1 MIIAWT
7 TYFMGDSDYFQ
18 QSTKDN
24 NIKQNLV
31 TQLFIEHSTSHSAYE
46 CVTSQIFS
54 SDARQIYQALK
65 DRFNCPSWSLV
76 VYHENILFK
85 PLSDH
90 SNDINTYA
98 MSVTEAVQNLENQLG
113 RLDSE
118 IITTL
123 VIYFAVPLMHQLITP
138 AINTLMAT
146 TPNIKVQPDDLLS
159 MIQQIA
165 TASPSF
171 DHTTEI
177 ARVNSATK
185 FGRRDS
191 SSNHNMPAANKNI
204 PKHPLPSSPN
214 SQADPRV
221 PSSCFPC
228 HYCGEVGHW
237 SPNCPVKAKA
247 NEARTKARRQKASVA
262 GIGVVPTLEASEA
275 LLDSGA
281 THLVVGHL
289 SLFTSLMSTNM
300 TLSVAS
306 SESFRVDAIG
316 TIELSTS
323 SGILWLHNVLYCCNI
338 PGVILSLGHL
348 LKERFLVSFLNDLFK
363 ISTLPLQVTTIKKHN
378 QWFIPF
384 HSPIGSNVSVNCL
397 SSTLSSPKS
406 AIKSSN
412 DISLLWHRRIGHL
425 SVRQL
430 TRMLKLNA
438 VLGIPNL
445 PFCDIKLC
453 HDCSISK
460 SQHNLVKSTSRYL
473 VNRPGD
479 LVVAD
484 LISPY
489 EPSLNHKKYILMIQ
503 DAFSRVVVA
512 IPLSD
517 KTEAK
522 TYFINWIEQFMNI
535 TTYKIK
541 TIRTD
546 NGTEFKNHTFNNFL
560 VQHGIT
566 HKYSMLYEHHQNR
579 RIERTN

>member
-7 TYFMGDSDYFQ
+7 TYFMGDSDYFHQ
-18 QSTKDN
+18 PTKDE
-24 NIKQNLV
+24 NIQQNLV
-31 TQLFIEHSTSHSAYE
+31 ARLFIEHSTSHSAYE

-65 DRFNCPSWSLV
+65 DRFNRPSWSLV
-76 VYHENILFK
+76 VYHANVLFK
-85 PLSDH
+85 PSSDH
-90 SNDINTYA
+90 SNDINNYA

-113 RLDSE
+113 RLDSDV
-118 IITTL
+118 ITTL
-123 VIYFAVPLMHQLITP
+123 AIYFAVPSMHQLITP

-146 TPNIKVQPDDLLS
+146 NPNIKVRPDDLLN
-159 MIQQIA
+159 MIRQIA

-171 DHTTEI
+171 DHSTEI
-177 ARVNSATK
+177 ARINAASR
-185 FGRRDS
+185 FGRRDLP
-191 SSNHNMPAANKNI
+191 SNHNMSTTNKNVQK
-204 PKHPLPSSPN
+204 PPLPSYQN
-214 SQADPRV
+214 SQADSRV

-247 NEARTKARRQKASVA
+247 NEARTKARHQKAKVA

-281 THLVVGHL
+281 THSVVGHL
-289 SLFTSLMSTNM
+289 LLFTSLMSTNM

-306 SESFRVDAIG
+306 SESFRVNAIG

-323 SGILWLHNVLYCCNI
+323 GGVLRLHNVLYCRNI
-338 PGVILSLGHL
+338 PWVILSLGHL
-348 LKERFLVSFLNDLFK
+348 LKERFLVSFSNDLFK
-363 ISTLPLQVTTIKKHN
+363 IFTPSLQVTTIRKHN

-384 HSPIGSNVSVNCL
+384 HFPMGSNISVNCL
-397 SSTLSSPKS
+397 SSKLPSSES
-406 AIKSSN
+406 AIKSSK

-425 SVRQL
+425 SSRQL
-430 TRMLKLNA
+430 TCMLKLNA
-438 VLGIPNL
+438 ALGIPNL

-460 SQHNLVKSTSRYL
+460 SQHNPVKSASRNL
-473 VNRPGD
+473 VNKPGD

-484 LISPY
+484 LMGPY
-489 EPSLNHKKYILMIQ
+489 KPSLNHKKYILMIQ
-503 DAFSRVVVA
+503 DAYSCVVVA
-512 IPLSD
+512 IPISD

-522 TYFINWIEQFMNI
+522 TYFINWIKQFMNI
-535 TTYKIK
+535 TTYKVK
-541 TIRTD
+541 TVRTD
-546 NGTEFKNHTFNNFL
+546 NGTEFKNHNFNDFL

-566 HKYSMLYEHHQNR
+566 HEYSIPYEHHQNG